1 MKKLIFAI
9 FPLVLMLTGCFLVP
23 QHTPLTF
30 EKIENVDVSIT
41 PERIPKD
48 DVYTYVVEENINLN
62 LTFKPDFEK
71 FKKYRVSLSFSKYD
85 NNEKKFVYDDYFIV
99 EKENEIVNDENQFY
113 FDENDYKDTDEIIQN
128 YTITP
133 KKVGSYSISIYFNGY
148 ERDFED
154 EITYRNKWRYYWNI
168 REP

>member
-1 MKKLIFAI
+1 
-9 FPLVLMLTGCFLVP
+9 MLTGCFLVP

-30 EKIENVDVSIT
+30 EKIENVELSIT
-41 PERIPKD
+41 PEQIPKD

-71 FKKYRVSLSFSKYD
+71 FKKYRFSLSFSKYD

-99 EKENEIVNDENQFY
+99 EKENEIVNDENKFY
-113 FDENDYKDTDEIIQN
+113 FDESDYKGADEIIQN
-128 YTITP
+128 YTIIP
-133 KKVGSYSISIYFNGY
+133 KKAGRYEINLFFNGD
-148 ERDFED
+148 EIDFED
-154 EITYRNKWRYYWNI
+154 EIIYTNEWRYFWNI